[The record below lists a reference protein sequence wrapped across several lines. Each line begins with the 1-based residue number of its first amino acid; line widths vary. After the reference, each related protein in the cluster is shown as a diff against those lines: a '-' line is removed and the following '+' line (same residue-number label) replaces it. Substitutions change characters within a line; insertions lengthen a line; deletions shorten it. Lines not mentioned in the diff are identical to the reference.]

1 MSFMIDFEQ
10 YAVIGDP
17 IQHSISPFLHKIIF
31 DYFGDKNKI
40 YSKLKITSDG
50 LVYNFSLLKS
60 NFRGFNVTSPHKSNI
75 IKYLDELDD
84 FAKKVGS
91 VNTVKVIGGKSYG
104 FNTDGYGFLKGLGD
118 FKNETEGKSILVLGS
133 GAVSKVVVNTL
144 CSLNAKVVVGA
155 RDFEKLMT
163 LKQFASS
170 VCDGYELDIVP
181 FDKIKGDYFGII
193 NATSS
198 YLSSFSEFNFSD
210 LSISDFVYDL
220 NYDKDGMTPFLCEF
234 QNENVKII
242 DGSDMLFY
250 QGIKSQEIWRNKT
263 IKEEDVNELYE
274 LFKKF
279 LTEA

>member
-17 IQHSISPFLHKIIF
+17 IQHSISPFLHKIVF

-60 NFRGFNVTSPHKSNI
+60 NFRGFNVTAPHKSNI

-84 FAKKVGS
+84 FSKKVGS

-118 FKNETEGKSILVLGS
+118 LKDDVKGKSILVLGS

-144 CSLNAKVVVGA
+144 CSLNSKVVVSA
-155 RDFEKLMT
+155 RDFEKLMSI
-163 LKQFASS
+163 KQFASS
-170 VCDGYELDIVP
+170 VCDGYELDIIP
-181 FDKIKGDYFGII
+181 FDKVRGEYFGII
-193 NATSS
+193 NATGT
-198 YLSSFSEFNFSD
+198 LSSFSGFNFSD
-210 LSISDFVYDL
+210 LSVSDFAYDL
-220 NYDKDGMTPFLCEF
+220 NYDKDGMTSFLCEF
-234 QNENVKII
+234 QNSNIKTI

-263 IKEEDVNELYE
+263 IEEEDVKELYE

-279 LTEA
+279 LVEA

>member
-17 IQHSISPFLHKIIF
+17 IQHSISPFLHKIVF

-60 NFRGFNVTSPHKSNI
+60 NFRGFNVTAPHKSNI

-84 FAKKVGS
+84 FSKKVGS

-118 FKNETEGKSILVLGS
+118 LKDDVKGKSILVLGS

-144 CSLNAKVVVGA
+144 CSLNSKVVVSA
-155 RDFEKLMT
+155 RDFEKLMSI
-163 LKQFASS
+163 KQFASS
-170 VCDGYELDIVP
+170 VCDGYELDIIP
-181 FDKIKGDYFGII
+181 FDKVRGEYFGII
-193 NATSS
+193 NATGT
-198 YLSSFSEFNFSD
+198 LSSFSGFNFSD
-210 LSISDFVYDL
+210 LSVSDFAYDL
-220 NYDKDGMTPFLCEF
+220 NYDKDGMTQFLCEF
-234 QNENVKII
+234 QNSNIKTI

-263 IKEEDVNELYE
+263 IEEEDVKELYE

-279 LTEA
+279 LVEA